1 MNELL
6 KKYDKMLYWKKL
18 LDWTISIKRKSQFN
32 ASREFDVISF
42 MNQRIGSARW
52 IYDRIQQMDS
62 RRVDF
67 WFNDN
72 SKPKKKR
79 DDRITRDIVNTL
91 FEDKILI

>member
-6 KKYDKMLYWKKL
+6 KKYDKMLLWKKL
-18 LDWTISIKRKSQFN
+18 LDWTISIKRKSPFS
-32 ASREFDVISF
+32 AFREYDIISF
-42 MNQRIGSARW
+42 TNQRIGSARW

-62 RRVDF
+62 QRVDF

-72 SKPKKKR
+72 SKPKNKKDGR
-79 DDRITRDIVNTL
+79 VTQDIINTL